1 MNGQAVATRPAGQKY
16 LVVGASRGIG
26 LGLVKVL
33 TAQGRLVVATSRDG
47 GAHAPAA
54 HWLGLDITD
63 SASRERLVDAPLLEG
78 TTHIVIAAGI
88 MPKDIDETLDPAV
101 VAAIFDTNS
110 VAPAVLADMLARRL
124 GPSLSHIML
133 LGSRM
138 GSVRLNTKGDDW
150 IYRASKAALN
160 SAAKSFYDRCGR
172 GTFAVTV
179 AHPGWVRTDMGG
191 TEADIDVSTSVR
203 GLVALLEDGSGA
215 SAFRYCDY
223 RGKSLPY

>member
-1 MNGQAVATRPAGQKY
+1 MSGQAVAAAGKKF

-33 TAQGRLVVATSRDG
+33 AAQGRQVVATSRDG
-47 GAHAPAA
+47 SAHAPLSP
-54 HWLGLDITD
+54 WLGLDITD
-63 SASRERLVDAPLLEG
+63 SASRERFVSDPLLDG
-78 TTHIVIAAGI
+78 TTHIVISAGI
-88 MPKDIDETLDPAV
+88 MPKDVDNTLDPAV
-101 VAAIFDTNS
+101 VAAVFDTNS

-124 GPSLSHIML
+124 GPSLGHIML

-138 GSVRLNTKGDDW
+138 GSVRLNAQGDEW

-160 SAAKSFYDRCGR
+160 SAAKSFYGRRSR

-179 AHPGWVRTDMGG
+179 AHPGWVRTEMGG
-191 TEADIDVSTSVR
+191 TDADIDVATSVL
-203 GLVALLEDGSGA
+203 GLVALLDDGSGA

-223 RGKSLPY
+223 KGESLPY